1 MSDVKQ
7 LQEERTQLFK
17 DVYDGRQ
24 PKRVPIELSITWDA
38 AIPYAGMD
46 MKTAQWNPET
56 FETFFDKVCAEFPT
70 DKAPIAPTLRPPG
83 FYEILGAKGIIMSKT
98 GTMQH
103 PEVHCLEVEEYDEFI
118 ADPYKC
124 MVEKLMPRLFA
135 ALDTEP
141 MRAAL
146 NFAKG
151 YKAKCDIDAAMGGV
165 AVEMT
170 NKYGFAALPKGGMTE
185 APLDFMADF
194 IRSFTGIIK
203 DMRRN
208 KEQVV
213 AAVEAILPHM
223 EKSGLCQPPHA
234 TREPLFRC
242 TWHRS

>member
-17 DVYDGRQ
+17 DVYDGVQ

-56 FETFFDKVCAEFPT
+56 FETFFDKVCSEFPT

-83 FYEILGAKGIIMSKT
+83 FYEILGAKGIIMSNT

-151 YKAKCDIDAAMGGV
+151 YKAKCDIDALCDTIVSIADFASANRDTLKELDINPLFVYPEGEGVGV
-165 AVEMT
+165 ADALVV
-170 NKYGFAALPKGGMTE
+170 KY
-185 APLDFMADF
+185 
-194 IRSFTGIIK
+194 
-203 DMRRN
+203 
-208 KEQVV
+208 KE
-213 AAVEAILPHM
+213 
-223 EKSGLCQPPHA
+223 
-234 TREPLFRC
+234 
-242 TWHRS
+242 